1 MSFQY
6 LFYNASEKKDFSCL
20 TLDEIQ
26 ELNKEGPIVE
36 TGTHQEVES
45 IFWAKSHNSNS
56 SNL

>member
-45 IFWAKSHNSNS
+45 IF
-56 SNL
+56 